1 MAVYPRSR
9 NFLAISLLLFY
20 LACILFGWQWATLQE
35 SWSQHWPLT
44 VYPQLFWVFG
54 GVVTLA
60 VTGFFT
66 KPLSALRVWVKRL
79 FESDTRMFFAV
90 IFFTSV
96 GVLLLVNLAVLAEAA
111 LIIGVIL
118 LARFDLR
125 MVQIRGWRQF
135 AILSLISLTG
145 FFGGGYLHWAVRQ
158 FGSTWLQLGLR
169 WIQSLF

>member
-1 MAVYPRSR
+1 M
-9 NFLAISLLLFY
+9 
-20 LACILFGWQWATLQE
+20 
-35 SWSQHWPLT
+35 
-44 VYPQLFWVFG
+44 
-54 GVVTLA
+54 A

-111 LIIGVIL
+111 LILGVIL

-125 MVQIRGWRQF
+125 MVKIRGWRQF
-135 AILSLISLTG
+135 TILSTIALTG
-145 FFGGGYLHWAVRQ
+145 FLGGGYLHWSVRQ
-158 FGSTWLQLGLR
+158 FGSAWLQQGVH
-169 WIQSLF
+169 WIQSIF